1 MPWKNKQLPE
11 FGVLRGLKVVHSTV
25 SIAGPFGVQLLADH
39 GADVIWI
46 ENAKAPDLARF
57 THSYAVESDRRNQRG
72 IALNIPSPEGR
83 EIFLKLIEDA
93 DIFVEAS
100 KGGQYVKWGLSDDV
114 LWSVNPK
121 LVIIHISGFGQT
133 GLPQYISRASYDQ
146 VIQAFSG
153 YMYMNRNPVTAPYAV
168 GPCAADFFTGVYVAF
183 SAMAA
188 LYRVR
193 ETGKGESVDLAQA
206 EVMLRTQHRQ
216 SDGLSGNTTIVA
228 GYPSPTAGI
237 GSYEC
242 ADGQFISCNL
252 VGPSVFQK
260 TCEFLGL
267 DYGGPDIPEGTQM
280 GRMNTKIGQ
289 IVHSALQKYFMS
301 KTAAEAEAEMQ
312 ALNLSVNKVN
322 TFEDVANDPQMQ
334 ARGAIVEYPNA
345 KGDPVR
351 CAGPVPLFTN
361 NPGKVWRYAPAYGMD
376 NEEVLGELGYSSD
389 YINELYEKG
398 IINKDREMKLTFP
411 Y

>member
-1 MPWKNKQLPE
+1 MAKKTDIPN
-11 FGVLRGLKVVHSTV
+11 FGPLNGVRVVHCSQ
-25 SIAGPFGVQLLADH
+25 SLAGPFAASLMADL
-39 GADVIWI
+39 GADVIW
-46 ENAKAPDLARF
+46 
-57 THSYAVESDRRNQRG
+57 VESAVGQDVSRIAPGMAAQLDRRNMRT
-72 IALNIPSPEGR
+72 IKLNVNTPAGKEVLLRLVR
-83 EIFLKLIEDA
+83 EA
-93 DIFVEAS
+93 DIFLEAS
-100 KGGQYVKWGLSDDV
+100 KPGQYKKWGLTDEV
-114 LWSVNPK
+114 LWGENPQ
-121 LVIIHISGFGQT
+121 LVITHISGFGQT

-252 VGPSVFQK
+252 VGPSVFKK

-322 TFEDVANDPQMQ
+322 TFEDVANDPQMK